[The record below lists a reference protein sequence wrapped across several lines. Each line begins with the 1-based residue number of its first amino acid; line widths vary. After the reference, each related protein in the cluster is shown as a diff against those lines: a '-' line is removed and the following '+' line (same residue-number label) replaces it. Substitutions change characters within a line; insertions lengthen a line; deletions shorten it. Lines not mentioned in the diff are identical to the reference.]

1 MQILRGCFNGTGAAV
16 YLCLGAIPRSFKYMN
31 VEVATNPETV
41 EWNDPMVKEVLAFGG
56 IYIKGS
62 DGVRTKLTT
71 TGVFPYEGGDM
82 LTATNQTSVA
92 YGEGVYLGWDLKNY
106 QADYDY
112 GSGTSG
118 SPINTWTLDTSAN
131 RTGHWN
137 VAKVASGNRIGAGS
151 IIRIK
156 ENSSG
161 LVKQSAVV
169 AITSDGEATDEVTLS
184 RAIGSGTI
192 TFIGG
197 MYDLAP
203 IALGKVT
210 PAGVY
215 LAGETTVNVNNN
227 MIVFEAAIDDV

>member
-16 YLCLGAIPRSFKYMN
+16 YLCLGAIPRAFKYMN
-31 VEVATNPETV
+31 VQVATNPNV
-41 EWNDPMVKEVLAFGG
+41 IEWNSSMVKEVLAYGG
-56 IYIKGS
+56 VKWTTGS
-62 DGVRTKLTT
+62 TYMACTKLTT
-71 TGVFPYEGGDM
+71 DGVFPYEGGDM
-82 LTATNQTSVA
+82 LTATNQTSVG

-118 SPINTWTLDTSAN
+118 TPINKWTFV
-131 RTGHWN
+131 TGLTGYWN
-137 VAKVASGNRIGAGS
+137 VAKVASGARVGVGS
-151 IIRIK
+151 RIRIK
-156 ENSSG
+156 EDSTG
-161 LVKQSAVV
+161 LVKESCVTAL
-169 AITSDGEATDEVTLS
+169 TSDGEVSAEVTLS

-192 TFIGG
+192 TFLGG

-215 LAGETTVNVNNN
+215 LGGETVVNVNND
-227 MIVFEAAIDDV
+227 MIVFEAAIDED